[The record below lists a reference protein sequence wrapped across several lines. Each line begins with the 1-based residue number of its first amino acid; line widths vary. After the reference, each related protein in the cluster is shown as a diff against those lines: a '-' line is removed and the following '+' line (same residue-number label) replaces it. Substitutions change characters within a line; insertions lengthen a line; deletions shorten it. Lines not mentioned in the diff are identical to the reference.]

1 MHRRW
6 GGPRLRGLRLT
17 HSLSL
22 LRLARL
28 TRSCLLLTH
37 LSLHSH
43 LGSSLLQSDLLGVS
57 PHLTGGLGS
66 HHVLT
71 TSWCHHGPGL
81 TPSYRAHELSLAPSC
96 HLSHRTM
103 LLLLLFSLLLV
114 KKVLDDQR
122 LLLENEFN
130 SKGL

>member
-1 MHRRW
+1 MHRRR
-6 GGPRLRGLRLT
+6 GRPRLRGLRLT

-22 LRLARL
+22 LRLPRL

-43 LGSSLLQSDLLGVS
+43 LGSSLLQSDLLRMS
-57 PHLTGGLGS
+57 PHLTRGLRS

-71 TSWCHHGPGL
+71 TSWCHHWPRL
-81 TPSYRAHELSLAPSC
+81 TPSYRAHELSLAPGC

>member
-1 MHRRW
+1 M
-6 GGPRLRGLRLT
+6 RLP
-17 HSLSL
+17 
-22 LRLARL
+22 RL

-71 TSWCHHGPGL
+71 TSWCHHWPGL
-81 TPSYRAHELSLAPSC
+81 TPSYWAHELSLTPSC
-96 HLSHRTM
+96 HLSHRTV
-103 LLLLLFSLLLV
+103 LLLLLLSLLLI
-114 KKVLDDQR
+114 KQILDDQR
-122 LLLENEFN
+122 LLLEI
-130 SKGL
+130 

>member
-1 MHRRW
+1 M
-6 GGPRLRGLRLT
+6 T

-22 LRLARL
+22 LRLPRL

-43 LGSSLLQSDLLGVS
+43 LGSSLLQSDLLRMS
-57 PHLTGGLGS
+57 PHLTWGLRS

-71 TSWCHHGPGL
+71 TSWCHHWPRL
-81 TPSYRAHELSLAPSC
+81 TPSYWAHELSLTPSC

-114 KKVLDDQR
+114 KQVLDNQR
-122 LLLENEFN
+122 LLLGNEFN